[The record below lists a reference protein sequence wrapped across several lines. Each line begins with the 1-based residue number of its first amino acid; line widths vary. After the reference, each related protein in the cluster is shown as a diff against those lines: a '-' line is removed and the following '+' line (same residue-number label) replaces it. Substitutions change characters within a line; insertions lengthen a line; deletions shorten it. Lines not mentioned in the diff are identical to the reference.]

1 MNMGMNPRGRSRG
14 RNHNNYNNNRRF
26 NSGFSRNTVFDSSGP
41 AGRLRGTAFQ
51 LMEKYLAAAKD
62 AMSSDRVLAE
72 NCLQHADHYMRVNAL
87 AAASENTRFVNPNAP
102 QPVIEETPLISDV
115 VDEPAAEGA
124 SGGAEPEKQPEP
136 VIVSFPK
143 TEDKSLHE
151 IARMDLSVPV
161 AAMSENVKPRRG
173 RPPLPKPPEGEAP
186 APKRRGRPPLKKTAD
201 A

>member
-1 MNMGMNPRGRSRG
+1 MGMNPRGRSRG

-62 AMSSDRVLAE
+62 AMSSDRILAE

-102 QPVIEETPLISDV
+102 QPVVEETPLISDAAG
-115 VDEPAAEGA
+115 EPAAE
-124 SGGAEPEKQPEP
+124 GGAEPEKQPEP

-173 RPPLPKPPEGEAP
+173 RPPLPKPAEGEAP